1 MWRMEDKVVIITGA
15 ANGIGRATAKLFAS
29 QRAIVV
35 LADVEHAAAQEAA
48 REIEAAGGRA
58 RAIECDV
65 SRGESV
71 RGMVHDTIEQY
82 GRIDVLHANAAIQI
96 SKEAAEVTE

>member
-35 LADVEHAAAQEAA
+35 LADVEHGVDGQGDARDRGEAQE
-48 REIEAAGGRA
+48 RQDQVIEDLEDPRGQGRD
-58 RAIECDV
+58 RKD
-65 SRGESV
+65 RV
-71 RGMVHDTIEQY
+71 R
-82 GRIDVLHANAAIQI
+82 R
-96 SKEAAEVTE
+96 